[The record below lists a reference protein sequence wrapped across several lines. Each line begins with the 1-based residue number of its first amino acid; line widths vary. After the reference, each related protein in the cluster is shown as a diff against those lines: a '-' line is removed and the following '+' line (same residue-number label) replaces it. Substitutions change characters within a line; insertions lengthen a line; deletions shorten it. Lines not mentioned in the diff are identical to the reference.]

1 MRGDVGEMHRRGGV
15 RSVLARE
22 EALVGDDGRD
32 EDRLVDEERV
42 DDEEEEAYR
51 ATHAAEIRTPDSTPL
66 EVGEEEEGSGRP

>member
-1 MRGDVGEMHRRGGV
+1 MGRYGEIWGDAGRYDEEGV
-15 RSVLARE
+15 SASAVLARE

-51 ATHAAEIRTPDSTPL
+51 ATHAAEPAHRIRHL
-66 EVGEEEEGSGRP
+66 WR

>member
-1 MRGDVGEMHRRGGV
+1 MRGDVGEMHRRAGV
-15 RSVLARE
+15 RSVLASE

-51 ATHAAEIRTPDSTPL
+51 ATHAAEPAHRIRPL
-66 EVGEEEEGSGRP
+66 WR